1 MAHAVL
7 TRFWFMDKTRILVVD
22 DDPQLSEI
30 VRVILEKTQRFEI
43 RVENRSSQAV
53 AAAIEFRP
61 ALILLDVDMP
71 GKDGGDV
78 AREIRAT
85 AALRSV
91 EIVFLTSLVSRAEAG
106 EGVISRG
113 GERFLPKPV
122 NSKVLIEVIDR
133 ALQTTPAAA

>member
-1 MAHAVL
+1 
-7 TRFWFMDKTRILVVD
+7 MDKTRILVVD

-30 VRVILEKTQRFEI
+30 IRVFLQKTQRFEI

-53 AAAIEFRP
+53 AAALEFRP

-85 AALRSV
+85 PALRGV
-91 EIVFLTSLVSRAEAG
+91 EIIYLTSLVSRAEAG
-106 EGVISRG
+106 EGVVIRG

-122 NSKVLIEVIDR
+122 NSKVLVAAIDR
-133 ALQTTPAAA
+133 AVGPAAAAA